1 MRVMFLGG
9 PGNISESTISYF
21 LEKDTPVAVIK
32 RTQGG
37 LLGLEG
43 KIRVYYGDRNQLEV
57 LDHALVDF
65 KPDTVIDCTCFETEQ
80 AETVIR
86 AAQNNSFDRLVFVST
101 ADVYGYPLTNL
112 PMREDDPW
120 NEPNGKY
127 AADKKRI
134 EELYQKAFRDGKP
147 ALTIVRPG
155 YSLGK
160 TFALTSFDRNRGAY
174 LVTRIRQGR
183 PVYSPGDGTTLIDAG
198 AAYNTGRMIARI
210 CEDDNT
216 IGQAYNCANHV
227 AVTYDEYIRA
237 FADALGKPVNIVH
250 IPTDFMFSLC
260 RQEVKDSILGELA
273 RFNLYFSVDK
283 FRAQFPDFTWDY
295 TLVDA
300 VREFISYQESV
311 GGLEGTEELMF
322 EDKVVDLWIESMDK
336 LKDHVNAVFDRAYEP
351 QNEKRG
357 NAGGKR

>member
-120 NEPNGKY
+120 N
-127 AADKKRI
+127 
-134 EELYQKAFRDGKP
+134 
-147 ALTIVRPG
+147 
-155 YSLGK
+155 
-160 TFALTSFDRNRGAY
+160 
-174 LVTRIRQGR
+174 
-183 PVYSPGDGTTLIDAG
+183 
-198 AAYNTGRMIARI
+198 
-210 CEDDNT
+210 
-216 IGQAYNCANHV
+216 
-227 AVTYDEYIRA
+227 
-237 FADALGKPVNIVH
+237 
-250 IPTDFMFSLC
+250 
-260 RQEVKDSILGELA
+260 
-273 RFNLYFSVDK
+273 
-283 FRAQFPDFTWDY
+283 
-295 TLVDA
+295 
-300 VREFISYQESV
+300 
-311 GGLEGTEELMF
+311 
-322 EDKVVDLWIESMDK
+322 
-336 LKDHVNAVFDRAYEP
+336 
-351 QNEKRG
+351 
-357 NAGGKR
+357 